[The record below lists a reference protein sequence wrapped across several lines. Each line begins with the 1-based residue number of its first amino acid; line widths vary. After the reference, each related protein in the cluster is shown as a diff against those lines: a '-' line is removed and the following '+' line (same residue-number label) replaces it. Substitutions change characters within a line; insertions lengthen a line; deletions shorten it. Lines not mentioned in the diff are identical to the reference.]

1 MLSHPTQLPGRLQRL
16 TIALDGVEGMRLS
29 HLVLLSRLQQALEA
43 LPGVVSAYVS
53 PRTEMA
59 YIVYNPAQ
67 TSHSSLQAVIR
78 GFGLEPGIPYLR

>member
-29 HLVLLSRLQQALEA
+29 HLVLLSRLQLALEA

-67 TSHSSLQAVIR
+67 TSPSSLQAVIR